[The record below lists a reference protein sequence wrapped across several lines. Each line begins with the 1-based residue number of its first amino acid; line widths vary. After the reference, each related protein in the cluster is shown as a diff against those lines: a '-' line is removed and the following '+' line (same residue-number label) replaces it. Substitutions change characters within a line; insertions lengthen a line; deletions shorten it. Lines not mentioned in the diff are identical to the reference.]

1 LPSKGYGTLFPLANG
16 RFIPTNFYPGVP
28 DIDQMSRET
37 GQVGYLAEHRFDN
50 IWTVRQNLRYN
61 DVSSSITT
69 IFPTGVS
76 ATDPNSLAR
85 SGFFEND
92 HLRNFDLDN
101 QAEAKFAT
109 GPLAHAALFG
119 VDYQTATYDNTS
131 GGTPA
136 GFTVHAL

>member
-1 LPSKGYGTLFPLANG
+1 MLQWATAQLKSSYPAKAGYPVRRSFSAPSQALWN
-16 RFIPTNFYPGVP
+16 
-28 DIDQMSRET
+28 T
-37 GQVGYLAEHRFDN
+37 G
-50 IWTVRQNLRYN
+50 
-61 DVSSSITT
+61 SSAYY
-69 IFPTGVS
+69 S

-109 GPLAHAALFG
+109 GPLAHTALFG
-119 VDYQTATYDNTS
+119 VDYQTGTYDNTS